1 MKFLPLLILFWIFPV
16 LAQVFLPGTEDIP
29 LMNGLQQV
37 EETASFDNPDERMV
51 LISAETNLPPKKI
64 FEFYQESLKNLGWGE
79 QKIGQFK
86 RGNDFFSIEVTPTQK
101 TSQIQFRLS
110 QRNP

>member
-1 MKFLPLLILFWIFPV
+1 MRFLFPLILFWIFPV
-16 LAQVFLPGTEDIP
+16 FAQTFLPGTEDIP

-51 LISAETNLPPKKI
+51 LISAETNLSPKKV
-64 FEFYQESLKNLGWGE
+64 FEFYRESLKNLGWTE
-79 QKIGQFK
+79 QKTGQFN
-86 RGNDFFSIEVTPTQK
+86 RGNDSFSIEITPTEK